1 MTLDIQFKL
10 KENPNYIKYIRENSH
25 WYKLLTRNP
34 KLFNTF
40 VDEMEVKYKLRPI
53 DKINNALSTI
63 EMMQNIMSTIK

>member
-34 KLFNTF
+34 KLFNQF
-40 VDEMEVKYKLRPI
+40 IDEMKVSYKLRPI
-53 DKINNALSTI
+53 DRINNALSMV
-63 EMMQNIMSTIK
+63 EMMQNIMSTLK

>member
-34 KLFNTF
+34 KLFNQF
-40 VDEMEVKYKLRPI
+40 IEEMKVSYKLRPI
-53 DKINNALSTI
+53 DRINNALSMV
-63 EMMQNIMSTIK
+63 EMMQNIMSTLK

>member
-34 KLFNTF
+34 KLFNQF
-40 VDEMEVKYKLRPI
+40 IDEMKVSYKLRPI
-53 DKINNALSTI
+53 DRINNALSMV